1 MSKQLIG
8 LARAYP
14 MINSFA
20 CFLSYFITGNIDLLL
35 LSFFLLLNDSF
46 NHFLKYKICKPLMGS
61 KKWPILGYGTRPK
74 GAKFC
79 GIFVTPNTDGIP
91 KNSYGM
97 PSGHSQNAIFFSTYV
112 ILNLIN
118 SNYNYLTKVYG
129 IILFTLAGVG
139 IMYSRVYL
147 KCHTVEQ
154 VIAGGLIGGILGA
167 LYFKNKD
174 KIKKIIF
181 G

>member
-1 MSKQLIG
+1 MVRIWLFAKS
-8 LARAYP
+8 
-14 MINSFA
+14 SFSLTS
-20 CFLSYFITGNIDLLL
+20 FSWNFFI
-35 LSFFLLLNDSF
+35 DSV
-46 NHFLKYKICKPLMGS
+46 
-61 KKWPILGYGTRPK
+61 
-74 GAKFC
+74 
-79 GIFVTPNTDGIP
+79 FVTPNTDGIP

-112 ILNLIN
+112 ILNLIY
-118 SNYNYLTKVYG
+118 SKYNYLTKVYG

>member
-1 MSKQLIG
+1 
-8 LARAYP
+8 
-14 MINSFA
+14 
-20 CFLSYFITGNIDLLL
+20 
-35 LSFFLLLNDSF
+35 
-46 NHFLKYKICKPLMGS
+46 
-61 KKWPILGYGTRPK
+61 
-74 GAKFC
+74 
-79 GIFVTPNTDGIP
+79 
-91 KNSYGM
+91 M

-181 G
+181 R